1 MTSIGYGNILKAS
14 PTLSELMIR
23 QIILCLTLIAAQIAG
38 QSVCCCQFGDDHGD
52 AVGDHGHT
60 HHHSDHHSSHSH
72 GHSHALVFDGC
83 QISGCQISGC
93 NECDGGHD
101 HHCNCESPN
110 TVLGAGRIQ
119 LLLDDDRHSHAI
131 GSLYLL
137 FGDSRDAIVKSGQRT
152 IPMLSQWASPRA
164 HFGIWRL

>member
-1 MTSIGYGNILKAS
+1 
-14 PTLSELMIR
+14 MIR

-60 HHHSDHHSSHSH
+60 HYHPPHLHTHADHHSSHSH
-72 GHSHALVFDGC
+72 GHFHGLVDE
-83 QISGCQISGC
+83 GCQISGC

-101 HHCNCESPN
+101 HHCSCESPN

-131 GSLYLL
+131 GSLNLL
-137 FGDSRDAIVKSGQRT
+137 FGDSRDAIVKSVQSA

-164 HFGIWRL
+164 HLGIWRL